1 MAMKEWNKK
10 REVRRS
16 YDLSATVYDAQYS
29 EEQNAKIKAAL
40 SRITLKKSH
49 LVLDLGCGTGL
60 LFEHI
65 GNSLKLLV
73 GLDIS
78 LKILKEAKK
87 RTQRFPKVAL
97 ICADADSTPFPKE
110 IFDVV
115 FAITLV
121 QNMPDPILTLHE
133 IKRVSKRNS
142 IIAVTGLKKEFSLN
156 TFTRLL
162 SKAGLKA
169 FVIKTNGQLKGY
181 VALCRKVIE
190 N

>member
-1 MAMKEWNKK
+1 MKEWNKK

-65 GNSLKLLV
+65 GRSVELLV

-78 LKILKEAKK
+78 SKILKEAKK
-87 RTQRFPKVAL
+87 RTQHFPTVAL
-97 ICADADSTPFPKE
+97 ICADADSTPFPNG
-110 IFDVV
+110 IFDDV
-115 FAITLV
+115 FAITLL
-121 QNMPDPILTLHE
+121 QNMPNPVLTLHE
-133 IKRVSKRNS
+133 MKRVSKRHS
-142 IIAVTGLKKEFSLN
+142 IIAVTGLKKEFSLS

-169 FVIKTNGQLKGY
+169 SVIKTNGQLKGY
-181 VALCRKVIE
+181 VAVCRKVIKD
-190 N
+190 